1 MDPEQA
7 MQQQKQECIF
17 CHIIAGDVASRK
29 IYEDEKFVALLD
41 INPANP
47 GHILVLTK
55 EHYSVMPQI
64 PDEELAH
71 LSFVIKSLSNACLKS
86 LGARGTTIFEANGVA
101 AGQRAS
107 HFMVHIIPRQPNDNV
122 GMILPEHQLPEHQFN
137 QIKFK
142 ISKVIAEVFGTKVPS
157 EVESE
162 SKAELEKPEAPKHS
176 AAQSAKQETKSSQG
190 TPALDE
196 IAEFLAK
203 NKLGEMK

>member
-17 CHIIAGDVASRK
+17 CHIIAGDVAARK
-29 IYEDEKFVALLD
+29 IYEDETFVAVLD

-122 GMILPEHQLPEHQFN
+122 GMILPEHQLPFN

-157 EVESE
+157 QVESE
-162 SKAELEKPEAPKHS
+162 SKTELEKPEAPKHS
-176 AAQSAKQETKSSQG
+176 AAQETKQAAKSSSG

-203 NKLGEMK
+203 NKLGSN